1 MSSQPVWRAHPAFRA
16 IAGAAVVFGLPI
28 LLLVGLVGLVAD
40 DATWFERLL
49 LVVVNPVTIVVGARA
64 VFDEQ
69 FWARQRA
76 RNWIPVLCV
85 VAIVLNV
92 IAAVLIASGAGE
104 GDVELPIIFAVPLA
118 VIGLV
123 LAMDTLLAV
132 STSTNSVLRRLEA
145 RPADSPD
152 RFA

>member
-1 MSSQPVWRAHPAFRA
+1 MSSQPVWRAHAALRA
-16 IAGAAVVFGLPI
+16 IAGAASVFGLPT

-49 LVVVNPVTIVVGARA
+49 LVVVNPLTIIIGSRA

-69 FWARQRA
+69 FWARQRS
-76 RNWIPVLCV
+76 RKWIPTLCL
-85 VAIVLNV
+85 VAIVLNA
-92 IAAVLIASGAGE
+92 IAAVLIASGVGE

-123 LAMDTLLAV
+123 LTADTVLAMR
-132 STSTNSVLRRLEA
+132 TSTATGLATN
-145 RPADSPD
+145 RPS
-152 RFA
+152 